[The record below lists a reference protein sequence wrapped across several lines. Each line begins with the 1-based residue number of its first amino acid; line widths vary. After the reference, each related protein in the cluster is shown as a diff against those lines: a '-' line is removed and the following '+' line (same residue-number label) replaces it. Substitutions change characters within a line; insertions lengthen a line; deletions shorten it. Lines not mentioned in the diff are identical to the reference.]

1 MRGAARPGE
10 DRWQEMGR
18 RPASCGSPG
27 YPTSM
32 ALGRLRRTLPELELA
47 FTGQF
52 TDHHGRLIALSLE
65 LIDLLE
71 RQRAALDEQ
80 IRLLVEPLLPQI
92 AQLDSIP
99 GVDAIA
105 ARDILGEIGRDMS
118 RFGSAAR

>member
-1 MRGAARPGE
+1 
-10 DRWQEMGR
+10 
-18 RPASCGSPG
+18 
-27 YPTSM
+27 M
-32 ALGRLRRTLPELELA
+32 ALGRLRRKLPELELA
-47 FTGQF
+47 LTGQF

-71 RQRAALDEQ
+71 RQIATLDEQ

-92 AQLDSIP
+92 EQLDSIP